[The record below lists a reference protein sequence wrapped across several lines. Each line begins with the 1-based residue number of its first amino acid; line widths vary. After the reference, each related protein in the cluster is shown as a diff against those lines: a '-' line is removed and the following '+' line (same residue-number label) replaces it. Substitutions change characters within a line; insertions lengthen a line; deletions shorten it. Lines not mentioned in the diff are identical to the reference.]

1 MFTYQKTNRYFAQ
14 FADSLEPVGAEEL
27 AELGASEIK
36 AIYRGVYFTAD
47 PATLYRIVYQTR
59 LSTRILAQ
67 LLRFDCHST
76 KYLYKTARKIDWDKL
91 FGPNTTFAIDAITV
105 NSNIK
110 HSQYAALCLKD
121 AIADHFRDKT
131 GKRPNVDTDNPD
143 LLLNLHI
150 DRNKATVSI
159 DTSGGSLH
167 RRGYRKETVE
177 APMQETV
184 AAAIIRL
191 SGWNG
196 ETPLIDP
203 MCGSGTLLAEAYM
216 HAAHIPASY
225 LRKRFGLP
233 ALPDFDKE
241 LWEQTRQKGDDA
253 IKNVAGKLISG
264 SDISKQATKAAAINL
279 GMLPGGKSVHFSTRR
294 FQEIEQITD
303 STIVINPPYGL
314 RLEKGR
320 DMAAFIKEIGDF
332 LKQRCTGSTAFI
344 YLGDRVLAK
353 SVGLKTTWKKPL
365 KSGGLDGV
373 LLKYDLY

>member
-27 AELGASEIK
+27 AELGGKDIK
-36 AIYRGVYFTAD
+36 PVYRGVYFTAN

-76 KYLYKTARKIDWDKL
+76 KYLYKTARKINWDKL
-91 FGPNTTFAIDAITV
+91 FGPTTTFAIDAITV
-105 NSNIK
+105 NSKIK

-121 AIADHFRDKT
+121 AIVDHFREKT
-131 GKRPNVDTDNPD
+131 GNRPNVDTDNPD

-191 SGWNG
+191 SGWDG

-216 HAAHIPASY
+216 HAAHIPAGY
-225 LRKRFGLP
+225 LRERFGLP
-233 ALPDFDKE
+233 ALPDFDKQ
-241 LWEQTRQKGDDA
+241 LWEQTRKKCDNA
-253 IKNVAGKLISG
+253 IKKVAGKLITG
-264 SDISKQATKAAAINL
+264 SDISKQATKGAAVNL
-279 GMLPGGKSVHFSTRR
+279 GMLPGGNSVHFSTRR
-294 FQEIEQITD
+294 FQDIEQITG
-303 STIVINPPYGL
+303 STIVINPPYGI

-320 DMAAFIKEIGDF
+320 DMAEFIKEIGDF

-353 SVGLKTTWKKPL
+353 SVGLKATWKKPL
-365 KSGGLDGV
+365 KNGGLDGV
-373 LLKYDLY
+373 LLKYELY

>member
-14 FADSLEPVGAEEL
+14 FADSLEPIGAEEL
-27 AELGASEIK
+27 AELGGDDIK
-36 AIYRGVYFTAD
+36 TVYRGAYFTAD

-91 FGPNTTFAIDAITV
+91 FGPTTTFAVDAITV
-105 NSNIK
+105 NSKIS

-121 AIADHFRDKT
+121 AIVDHFRDKT

-191 SGWNG
+191 SGWHG
-196 ETPLIDP
+196 ERPLIDP

-216 HAAHIPASY
+216 HAARIPAGF
-225 LRKRFGLP
+225 LRQRFGLE
-233 ALPDFDKE
+233 ALPDFDAE
-241 LWEQTRQKGDDA
+241 LWQKVRKQADA
-253 IKNVAGKLISG
+253 SIKHIAGKLITG
-264 SDISKQATKAAAINL
+264 SDLSRTAVQAAQANL
-279 GMLPGGKSVHFSTRR
+279 AMLPGGKSVHFTTRR
-294 FQEIEQITD
+294 FQEIPQITD
-303 STIVINPPYGL
+303 STIVINPPYGI
-314 RLEKGR
+314 RLEKGS
-320 DMAAFIKEIGDF
+320 DMASFIKEIGDF
-332 LKQRCTGSTAFI
+332 LKQRCTGSSAFI

-353 SVGLKTTWKKPL
+353 SVGLKATWKKPL
-365 KSGGLDGV
+365 KNGGLDGV

>member
-14 FADSLEPVGAEEL
+14 FADSLEPIGAEEL
-27 AELGASEIK
+27 AELGGYDIK
-36 AIYRGVYFTAD
+36 TVYRGAYFTAD
-47 PATLYRIVYQTR
+47 PASLYRIVYQTR

-67 LLRFDCHST
+67 LLRFDCHSS
-76 KYLYKTARKIDWDKL
+76 KYLYKTARKIDWDQL
-91 FGPNTTFAIDAITV
+91 FTPTTTFAIDAITV
-105 NSNIK
+105 NSKLK

-121 AIADHFRDKT
+121 AIVDHFRDKT
-131 GKRPNVDTDNPD
+131 GQRPNVDTDNPD

-150 DRNKATVSI
+150 DRNKATISI

-191 SGWNG
+191 TGWQG
-196 ETPLIDP
+196 ERPLIDP
-203 MCGSGTLLAEAYM
+203 MCGSGTLLAEAFM
-216 HAAHIPASY
+216 HAAHIPASF
-225 LRKRFGLP
+225 LRQRFGLP
-233 ALPDFDKE
+233 ALPDYDQS
-241 LWEQTRQKGDDA
+241 LWQQTRKEADA
-253 IKNVAGKLISG
+253 AINNIAGKLISG
-264 SDISKQATKAAAINL
+264 SDLSRQAVQGATTNL
-279 GMLPGGKSVHFSTRR
+279 GMLPGGKSVHLTTRR
-294 FQEIEQITD
+294 FQAIEQISD
-303 STIVINPPYGL
+303 STIVINPPYGI

-320 DMAAFIKEIGDF
+320 DMGAFIKEIGDF

-353 SVGLKTTWKKPL
+353 SVGLKATWKKPL
-365 KSGGLDGV
+365 KNGGLDGI